1 MTLLFKGCRSG
12 SAPRDISWMDFHHVW
27 IFLVIEGRKQ
37 PPTTT
42 VRNFFQ
48 KLPET
53 EKMAI
58 NALEL
63 KPIEPGEK
71 CVKMTSFEFFCRY
84 TK

>member
-27 IFLVIEGRKQ
+27 IFLVIKGRKQ
-37 PPTTT
+37 PPTRVNTA
-42 VRNFFQ
+42 NWLSNFQ

-58 NALEL
+58 NALEF

-71 CVKMTSFEFFCRY
+71 CVK
-84 TK
+84 